1 MELRDQVIPADSLA
15 ARLAE
20 IPGWQGDTT
29 GISREYPI
37 GWDAAVAVASRLG
50 PLAVEMAHR
59 PDLDI
64 RWTGL
69 RVFMTTHTAGDV
81 VTELDLAM
89 AARVDALVEA
99 AGAGPAR

>member
-1 MELRDQVIPADSLA
+1 MPQI
-15 ARLAE
+15 
-20 IPGWQGDTT
+20 
-29 GISREYPI
+29 
-37 GWDAAVAVASRLG
+37 AS
-50 PLAVEMAHR
+50 LAVEMAHR

-89 AARVDALVEA
+89 AARLDVIA
-99 AGAGPAR
+99 AARGAADV

>member
-1 MELRDQVIPADSLA
+1 MELRDQVISAADLPG
-15 ARLAE
+15 RLADL
-20 IPGWQGDTT
+20 PGWQGGAR

-37 GWDAAVAVASRLG
+37 GWDAAVAAVGEIG

-89 AARVDALVEA
+89 AARLDAI
-99 AGAGPAR
+99 ARPRL